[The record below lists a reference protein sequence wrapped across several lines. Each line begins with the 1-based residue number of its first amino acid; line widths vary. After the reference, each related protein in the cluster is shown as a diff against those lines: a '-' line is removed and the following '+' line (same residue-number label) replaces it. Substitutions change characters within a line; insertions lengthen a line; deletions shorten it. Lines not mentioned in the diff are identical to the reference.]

1 MSGAE
6 QDRYANHWG
15 DGKGAA
21 AAHELSGRLP
31 KTSGAE
37 QDRYEGW
44 FGGGRGGKV
53 ARDISGNLPP
63 ASGAEQ
69 DRLGSHLSISPNN
82 PIPLNASTAV
92 GLLQTAVL
100 PSFGLHAGLSTVA
113 YGVARYTDRVEV
125 KDFLWP
131 SAQVANAWWSS
142 VGLRVV
148 YDGLSP
154 SEAWSTLTYAQKA
167 LLLGAT
173 VWGGRLLYR
182 VASRSARRR
191 RSGGERD
198 DPRYAAAK
206 KEDSRF
212 WDRAFLK
219 SFLPEAAFQTLVT
232 LPLTLPFRAAPLS
245 AAESPLLPSSVP
257 ASAVHSVAVF
267 LFTAGLTTEV
277 LADAQLETHSH
288 EKGDSE
294 LNREGVWS
302 VVRHPK

>member
-6 QDRYANHWG
+6 QDRYASHWG

-21 AAHELSGRLP
+21 AAHELTDRLP

-44 FGGGRGGKV
+44 FGGGRGGKA
-53 ARDISGNLPP
+53 ARDVSESLPR

-69 DRLGSHLSISPNN
+69 DRLDSHLSIPSN
-82 PIPLNASTAV
+82 PIPLHASTAV
-92 GLLQTAVL
+92 GLLQTTVL

-148 YDGLSP
+148 YDGLTP

-182 VASRSARRR
+182 VASRSTRRR
-191 RSGGERD
+191 RGGGEPD

-212 WDRAFLK
+212 WDRVFFK

-245 AAESPLLPSSVP
+245 AADSPLLPPSVP

-267 LFTAGLTTEV
+267 LFSAGLATEV
-277 LADAQLETHSH
+277 LADAQLEAHSR
-288 EKGDSE
+288 EKGNSE

-302 VVRHPK
+302 IVRHPK